1 MIAYQIIYSNSI
13 SFFHIDGKHPKEFQS
28 SIICIVILQKG
39 QNNVNCF
46 IISYLITSVHIDQG
60 ELEVDYDKPN
70 LNSLICD
77 LCKKIFDNLD

>member
-1 MIAYQIIYSNSI
+1 MLIRLYIQIVYL
-13 SFFHIDGKHPKEFQS
+13 FFIDGKHPKEFQS

-70 LNSLICD
+70 LNPLIYD
-77 LCKKIFDNLD
+77 LRKKAFDNLD